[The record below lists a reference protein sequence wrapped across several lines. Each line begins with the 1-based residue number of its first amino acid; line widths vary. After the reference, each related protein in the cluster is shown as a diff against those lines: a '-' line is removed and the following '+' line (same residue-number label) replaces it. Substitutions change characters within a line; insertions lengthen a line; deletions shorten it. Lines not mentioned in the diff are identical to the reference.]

1 MDEDQEKYLDDAI
14 NVVRQQGFHMK
25 KTIENNQLRQCLK
38 ESSTML
44 SELRTSLLS
53 PRNYYTLYTLI
64 FDEMQYLEQFFKEEY
79 RRGRKILHL
88 YNSVQQASS
97 IIPRLYLL
105 ITAGSVYIE
114 SMECSAKDI
123 LLDLLQ
129 MIKGVQNP
137 LRGLFMRYFLLKMVK
152 DKLPDKDTPYE
163 GSGGTLDDTIKFIL
177 QNLEEM
183 NRLWIRLSMGCT
195 GNEKLIREKERNEL
209 KVLVGENIIRLSS
222 LNGLSLELYKNEVLP
237 KVIAILLESKDT
249 LSQQY
254 LMECI
259 IHAFP
264 DDFNIHCMGI
274 ILDSCTKLLQ
284 TVDIKSLFINLMEK
298 LAKFVIDPNSG
309 KENNETLK
317 AAESIFDLLKVNI
330 DKIILEQSSGFDQIK
345 LLELQVAFLKFTIKC
360 SSNKIERV
368 NHILTSS
375 LNIISN
381 SNVVN
386 KISNDSIKLISKLL
400 TFPLETL
407 GLSIFEMK
415 QYPSLMAYLDFQN
428 RKVLALRIIESLVS
442 STSKEKLSSL
452 DKIGTLCEF
461 IQPLLNDSKDSIES
475 DPIDFEYEQQIVA
488 KLVFL
493 IYNLN
498 PVAIAEIYNF
508 MKQTFSKGG
517 PKRMRFTVPSLVNAY
532 LLLMTKVSMA
542 FQHKL
547 SLEKGSDVKASTPNF
562 QEFIHIELPFGS
574 EDEVIKFL
582 VKGYDNIQEMV
593 VFLNSPY
600 PEIALKLNLNCIHS
614 LNDVKLDREVF
625 EGLADNFASKAMQIY
640 QEEIVE
646 SDIKLSSM
654 FLIVGTLCSVTILS
668 KDNLVKISNNLVGY
682 STKMV
687 KRSDQCMAIL
697 SCCNLYWSNE
707 VLRDTAKVLECLNK
721 AKKFAEFAMTNAQN
735 LILLV
740 HILNKYIYF
749 IEKNSNIVSS
759 TMIND
764 LMETYANHNETIK
777 TENSNVSFLAD
788 IEKYYQ
794 NTITV
799 IKARKDSGK
808 EKIFSEVEFVGK

>member
-25 KTIENNQLRQCLK
+25 KSENNQLRTCLK

-114 SMECSAKDI
+114 SMETSAKDI

-137 LRGLFMRYFLLKMVK
+137 LRGLFIRYFLLKMVK

-222 LNGLSLELYKNEVLP
+222 LNGLSLELYRNEVLP
-237 KVIAILLESKDT
+237 KVITILLESKDT

-264 DDFNIHCMGI
+264 DDYNIQCMGI

-298 LAKFVIDPNSG
+298 LAKFVVDPG
-309 KENNETLK
+309 QENNETLK
-317 AAESIFDLLKVNI
+317 AAERIFDLLKVNI

-360 SSNKIERV
+360 SDNKIERV

-375 LNIISN
+375 LNVISN
-381 SNVVN
+381 SNSVN
-386 KISNDSIKLISKLL
+386 KISNESIKLISKLL

-407 GLSIFEMK
+407 SLAIFEMK
-415 QYPSLMAYLDFQN
+415 QYPSLMAYLDFHN
-428 RKVLALRIIESLVS
+428 RKVLALRIIESLVN
-442 STSKEKLSSL
+442 STSREKLCSL
-452 DKIGTLCEF
+452 DKINTLVDF
-461 IQPLLNDSKDSIES
+461 IQPLIVDSKDSVES

-493 IYNLN
+493 IYNLD
-498 PVAIAEIYNF
+498 PVAISDIYNF
-508 MKQTFSKGG
+508 LKTTFSKGG
-517 PKRMRFTVPSLVNAY
+517 PKRMRFTLPSLVNAY
-532 LLLMTKVSMA
+532 LLLLTKVSMA
-542 FQHKL
+542 FQHKM
-547 SLEKGSDVKASTPNF
+547 SVEKGTDTKTVNPNY
-562 QEFIHIELPFGS
+562 QEFITVNLPFGS
-574 EDEVIKFL
+574 QDELVKFL
-582 VKGYDNIQEMV
+582 VKGYDSIMEMV
-593 VFLNSPY
+593 NYLNSPY
-600 PEIALKLNLNCIHS
+600 PEIALKLNLNAIHS

-625 EGLADNFASKAMQIY
+625 EGLADNFSQKAMQIY

-646 SDIKLSSM
+646 SDLKLHSM
-654 FLIVGTLCSVTILS
+654 FLIVGTLCSVTILG
-668 KDNLVKISNNLVGY
+668 KDNLIKMSTSLVNY

-707 VLRDTAKVLECLNK
+707 VLRDPHKVLECLNK

-749 IEKNSNIVSS
+749 IEKNSGIITS

-764 LMETYANHNETIK
+764 LMETYSNHNETIK

-788 IEKYYQ
+788 IEKYYA

-799 IKARKDSGK
+799 IKARKETGK
-808 EKIFSEVEFVGK
+808 EKIFSEVEI